1 VRVPARKARKI
12 AAAPTHIAR
21 DHAPPLGPVLDFL
34 RMLWAVDHGMNRI
47 SKRMEAEFGVTGPQ
61 RLAIRII
68 GRFPWITA
76 GSLAGVLHVHP
87 STLTGILRRLEL
99 RGLLERRMDS
109 NDARRA
115 LLGLTL
121 QGKRCD
127 ARKLGTMEAII
138 EQVLSQC
145 TREQIEATSVVL
157 ARIASALQAVS
168 DIGD

>member
-1 VRVPARKARKI
+1 VPARKARKI
-12 AAAPTHIAR
+12 TAEPTHIAR
-21 DHAPPLGPVLDFL
+21 DNAPPLGPVLDFL
-34 RMLWAVDHGMNRI
+34 RMLWAVDHGLNRI

-87 STLTGILRRLEL
+87 STLTGILHRLEV
-99 RGLLERRMDS
+99 RGLLERRMDP
-109 NDARRA
+109 NDARRT

-121 QGKRCD
+121 QGKRSNG
-127 ARKLGTMEAII
+127 RKPGTIEVII

-145 TREQIEATSVVL
+145 TREQIHATSVVL

-168 DIGD
+168 ASDD